1 MKAGGNLGF
10 HLLFGPLRP
19 DGRISADQ
27 KGPQMQ
33 SLPLVRPRALPRAFP
48 PTWLFS
54 LPLPEICVMV
64 ALGLVLAI
72 A

>member
-1 MKAGGNLGF
+1 
-10 HLLFGPLRP
+10 
-19 DGRISADQ
+19 
-27 KGPQMQ
+27 MQ
-33 SLPLVRPRALPRAFP
+33 SLPLVRPRAPTLSPA
-48 PTWLFS
+48 PTWHFS

>member
-1 MKAGGNLGF
+1 
-10 HLLFGPLRP
+10 
-19 DGRISADQ
+19 
-27 KGPQMQ
+27 MQ
-33 SLPLVRPRALPRAFP
+33 SLPLVRPRALPRALPRAFP